1 MPRFP
6 PRGPL
11 GRLFPR
17 FDGTIK
23 ALRLPAAHPAA
34 FRFLHLAVPRDHAAF
49 APVVAAR
56 GNLGPGVGHPV
67 SPSGLTS
74 VETTGSPKFLGA
86 PIPLCTCSQT
96 PAGHGIPDRL
106 RNACVAPAIGTTK
119 APTTTTLSRLNSMA
133 FGLAAYVSRCWL
145 PVTAQDWLPGA
156 GQALLGGLSPA
167 GLR

>member
-56 GNLGPGVGHPV
+56 QPRAWGW
-67 SPSGLTS
+67 SP
-74 VETTGSPKFLGA
+74 
-86 PIPLCTCSQT
+86 
-96 PAGHGIPDRL
+96 GIPVRAYFRGDNRISQVPGGPNSPLHMFSDPGRSWHPRPIAECL
-106 RNACVAPAIGTTK
+106 RGPRYRHDEGTDDDNT
-119 APTTTTLSRLNSMA
+119 
-133 FGLAAYVSRCWL
+133 FE
-145 PVTAQDWLPGA
+145 AQ
-156 GQALLGGLSPA
+156 
-167 GLR
+167 